1 MGTAPSIVGPRSAV
15 TRQSSVTLTVELIE
29 DPEGRASVR
38 LYRAERVI
46 AEARVRGDSAVEL
59 RDVPLKRGRN
69 IIAATVVS
77 AKGES
82 ARSADIVVDRDD
94 APPELAIGEPAA
106 GSVINAPSVVVRGV
120 SEPAAAVTV
129 TGITRG
135 QVSPV
140 TVPATVAQDGSFEAM
155 VELAVGP
162 NRLSLRATDGAG
174 NETVASLLLI
184 GGDGRP
190 EARLGLTSSLFY
202 IRRLPQTVSLSVRVV
217 DADGTAIATA
227 PVVFSLSPP
236 GQPTSTYRTT
246 VAHGVATWPD
256 VSLPQDGAQPGEGF
270 ATAQVTLPDGS
281 ILRAVASF
289 EFR

>member
-1 MGTAPSIVGPRSAV
+1 MSRRLGAAIGLLAVTGTIALAGSGALDPGSRTDDSPSQTGPAGPGSPAGSGLVDPHSPDLASDPASPAMGTAPSIVGPRSAV
-15 TRQSSVTLTVELIE
+15 TRGSSVTLTVELIE

-46 AEARVRGDSAVEL
+46 AEARVQGDSAVEL

-69 IIAATVVS
+69 IIAATVIS

-106 GSVINAPSVVVRGV
+106 GSVVNASSVIVRGV

-162 NRLSLRATDGAG
+162 NRLTLRAIDGAG

-184 GGDGRP
+184 GGDGRA
-190 EARLGLTSSLFY
+190 EARLGLTSSLFH

-217 DADGTAIATA
+217 DA
-227 PVVFSLSPP
+227 
-236 GQPTSTYRTT
+236 
-246 VAHGVATWPD
+246 
-256 VSLPQDGAQPGEGF
+256 
-270 ATAQVTLPDGS
+270 
-281 ILRAVASF
+281 
-289 EFR
+289 